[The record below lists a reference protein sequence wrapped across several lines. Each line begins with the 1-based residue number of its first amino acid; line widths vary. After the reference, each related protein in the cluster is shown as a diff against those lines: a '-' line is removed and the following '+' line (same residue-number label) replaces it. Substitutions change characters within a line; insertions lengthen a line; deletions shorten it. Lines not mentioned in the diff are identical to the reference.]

1 MFKNEAA
8 QGGMLRPAPAR
19 GARRAMRTLL
29 WSASLARATD
39 TCVQNRPEL
48 LARASLYYCPN
59 DAFLALAQ
67 REFPCATT
75 FLDVGANK
83 GYTAVEMLAYW
94 APGSVTPQGAASCGR
109 DDFRE
114 ISAGNTMKHRY
125 RHAW

>member
-1 MFKNEAA
+1 
-8 QGGMLRPAPAR
+8 
-19 GARRAMRTLL
+19 MRTLL

>member
-1 MFKNEAA
+1 
-8 QGGMLRPAPAR
+8 MLRPVPAR
-19 GARRAMRTLL
+19 SARRAMRALL

-94 APGSVTPQGAASCGR
+94 APGSVTPPA
-109 DDFRE
+109 F
-114 ISAGNTMKHRY
+114 SA
-125 RHAW
+125 